1 MTLLGLTFA
10 SPLILLGL
18 LTLPIIWYL
27 LRLTPPRPA
36 QEIFPPIRILEQIA
50 KPEETPAQSPWWLTL
65 LRLLLAALVIFAL
78 AEPVKNALTNTLAGE
93 GPVLIVLDNG
103 WTSGANWNARKT
115 NAEALIRE
123 AAKNSRT
130 VTLAV
135 PNGASTP
142 VPQSADD
149 ALRSLAAVEPMPLV
163 SDFGTIANWLSKSKS
178 GFGSAIWLNGD
189 AKQNGETNL
198 ISALSKTKAPQIRLV
213 LPKTETNMALLS
225 VNNQPD
231 ALIVEIGRTNSTTAH
246 TGNLTAY
253 DLKGRALSTTKFAFA
268 SNQSSIN
275 ARIVLPVELRNE
287 VARIEIAN
295 SKTAGGLQLLD
306 DSFQRRKVG
315 LITGEN
321 ADRAQPLLSPLYYIS
336 RALSPYSEIRE
347 PTDRDVAKAVKQ
359 LIDERI
365 NTLVLADIGKV
376 PDDAALKI
384 QNWVETGGMLIRFAG
399 PRLAAAQDDILVPV
413 ILRRGGRNLGG
424 TLTWGTPQPLAA
436 FSETS
441 PFAGMDAPKDVI
453 ITRQVLAEPSV
464 ELAGYTWAS
473 LADGTPLVTAA
484 QHKKGWIVL
493 FHVTADASWSNLP
506 LSGSFVDMLRK
517 IVAVSSRRNSATNDD
532 GNTST
537 LNSEIATLP
546 PLKSID
552 GFGRLG
558 PASPLIQPIKI
569 TKGKRLVVTEENHP
583 GLYGTTESFV
593 ALNLFSQGDEIS
605 PFDRST
611 LPANTQY
618 TSYQTDVAFEFKP
631 YLLAIALLFLTLDCI
646 AVLWMA
652 GAFKTKRHPTHA
664 ALSLM
669 IALLIG
675 LTPTDVRAQD
685 SSIDFTNTLKTR
697 LAYVVTGIDELD
709 EISRKG
715 LTGLTSYVSSRTSL
729 EPGTPVGVDI
739 SSDELAFFPLLYWP
753 LSSTSPIPNAATMAR
768 VENFMKRGGSVIFD
782 TRDQLTGGFGG
793 NSVSPA
799 TLKLRQI
806 LSNLDIPPLEPVPDN
821 HVLTRAFYLLDI
833 FPGRYLDGRLWVES
847 SEDNTGNSR
856 PTRQGDGVSSIM
868 ITSNDLAGAWAIE
881 ADGAPSLPTVPPNP
895 TQRTYAYRTGVNILM
910 YTLTGNYK
918 SDQVHIPALLE
929 RLGQ

>member
-1 MTLLGLTFA
+1 MTLLGLTFT

-50 KPEETPAQSPWWLTL
+50 KPEETPAQSPWWLTI

-78 AEPVKNALTNTLAGE
+78 AEPVKNALTKTLTGE

-163 SDFGTIANWLSKSKS
+163 SDFGAIANWLSKSKS

-189 AKQNGETNL
+189 AKQNGETDL
-198 ISALSKTKAPQIRLV
+198 ISALSKAPQIQLV
-213 LPKTETNMALLS
+213 APKTKTSMALLS

-231 ALIVEIGRTNSTTAH
+231 ALMVELGRTNSTTAH
-246 TGNLTAY
+246 NGKLKAY
-253 DLKGRALSTTKFAFA
+253 DLKGRALSTTKFAFT

-287 VARIEIAN
+287 VARIEIEN
-295 SKTAGGLQLLD
+295 SKTAGGVQLLD

-376 PDDAALKI
+376 PDDSALKI

-399 PRLAAAQDDILVPV
+399 PRLAAAQDDLLVPV

-441 PFAGMDAPKDVI
+441 PFAGMNVPKDVV

-506 LSGSFVDMLRK
+506 LSGAFVEMLRK
-517 IVAVSSRRNSATNDD
+517 IVAVSSRRNSATEIG

-537 LNSEIATLP
+537 LNSEITTLP

-558 PASPLIQPIKI
+558 PAAPLIQPIKI
-569 TKGKRLVVTEENHP
+569 TKGKRLVATDENHP
-583 GLYGTTESFV
+583 GLYGTAEAFV
-593 ALNLFSQGDEIS
+593 ALNLFSQGDKIT

-611 LPANTQY
+611 LPANTEY
-618 TSYQTDVAFEFKP
+618 TSYQTEAAFEFKP
-631 YLLAIALLFLTLDCI
+631 YLLAIAVLLLTLDCI

-652 GAFKTKRHPTHA
+652 GAFKTKRHPTPA
-664 ALSLM
+664 ALSFM

-697 LAYVVTGIDELD
+697 LAYVVTGLDELD

-729 EPGTPVGVDI
+729 EPGNPVGVDI

-753 LSSTSPIPNAATMAR
+753 LSSASPIPNAATMAR

-793 NSVSPA
+793 SSVSPA

>member
-10 SPLILLGL
+10 SPLISLGL

-65 LRLLLAALVIFAL
+65 LRLLLAAFVIFAL
-78 AEPVKNALTNTLAGE
+78 AEPVKNALTRTLTGE

-103 WTSGANWNARKT
+103 WTSGANWNARKI

-135 PNGASTP
+135 PNGASAP

-163 SDFGTIANWLSKSKS
+163 SDFGAIANWLSKSKT

-189 AKQNGETNL
+189 ATQNGEADL
-198 ISALSKTKAPQIRLV
+198 ISALSKTQASQIRLV
-213 LPKTETNMALLS
+213 LPKTETSMALMS

-231 ALIVEIGRTNSTTAH
+231 AFIVEIGRTNSTTGH

-268 SNQSSIN
+268 SNQLSIN

-287 VARIEIAN
+287 VARIEITN
-295 SKTAGGLQLLD
+295 SKTAGGVQLLD
-306 DSFQRRKVG
+306 DSFQRRKIG

-347 PTDRDVAKAVKQ
+347 PTDRGVAKAVKQ
-359 LIDERI
+359 LINEQI

-376 PDDAALKI
+376 PDDSALKI

-399 PRLAAAQDDILVPV
+399 PRLAAAQADLLVPV

-441 PFAGMDAPKDVI
+441 PFAGMDVPKDVV

-464 ELAGYTWAS
+464 ELAEYTWAS

-506 LSGSFVDMLRK
+506 LSGAFVDMLRK
-517 IVAVSSRRNSATNDD
+517 IVAVSSRRNSATKTG

-537 LNSEIATLP
+537 LNSEITTLP
-546 PLKSID
+546 PLKSIN

-558 PASPLIQPIKI
+558 PAAPLIQPIKI
-569 TKGKRLVVTEENHP
+569 AKGKRLVATDENHP
-583 GLYGTTESFV
+583 GLYGTAEAFV
-593 ALNLFSQGDEIS
+593 ALNLFSQGDKIA

-611 LPANTQY
+611 LPANTEY
-618 TSYQTDVAFEFKP
+618 TSYQTEAAFEFKP
-631 YLLAIALLFLTLDCI
+631 YFLVFAVLLLTLDCI

-652 GAFKTKRHPTHA
+652 GAFKTKRHSTPA
-664 ALSLM
+664 ALSFM

-675 LTPTDVRAQD
+675 LVPTDVRAQD

-697 LAYVVTGIDELD
+697 LAYVVTGIDGLD

-729 EPGTPVGVDI
+729 EPGKPVGVDI

-793 NSVSPA
+793 SSVSPA

-868 ITSNDLAGAWAIE
+868 ITSNDLAGAWATE
-881 ADGAPSLPTVPPNP
+881 TDGAPSLPTVPPNP